1 MVQSLLGMDHLTPE
15 KMHVS
20 QSESKENH
28 FWDEEKMAG
37 CNNIQLQP

>member
-1 MVQSLLGMDHLTPE
+1 MLIHKTVLSIVQRLLGMDHLTPE

-28 FWDEEKMAG
+28 FWDEE
-37 CNNIQLQP
+37 